1 MIYYDI
7 QLYYNILYHI
17 HISLSIYMCIYIYIY
32 IYIIIYTYSRLRLS
46 AWILPVGYS
55 LVLSG
60 YFLSVCLTPPDIAS
74 HLWFRATLRIS
85 LPSSAGPEVA
95 CSRKSHVWCR
105 LRSIIF
111 SAYAITLHI
120 MYCCYYTYV
129 YYHIIILIIIIR
141 FLYCYCVSARA
152 TAGQVAEVHLH
163 AEQPDRP
170 RGNPARRHR
179 VIRPAP
185 GC

>member
-17 HISLSIYMCIYIYIY
+17 HISLSIYMCIY

-74 HLWFRATLRIS
+74 HL
-85 LPSSAGPEVA
+85 
-95 CSRKSHVWCR
+95 
-105 LRSIIF
+105 
-111 SAYAITLHI
+111 
-120 MYCCYYTYV
+120 
-129 YYHIIILIIIIR
+129 
-141 FLYCYCVSARA
+141 
-152 TAGQVAEVHLH
+152 
-163 AEQPDRP
+163 
-170 RGNPARRHR
+170 
-179 VIRPAP
+179 
-185 GC
+185 